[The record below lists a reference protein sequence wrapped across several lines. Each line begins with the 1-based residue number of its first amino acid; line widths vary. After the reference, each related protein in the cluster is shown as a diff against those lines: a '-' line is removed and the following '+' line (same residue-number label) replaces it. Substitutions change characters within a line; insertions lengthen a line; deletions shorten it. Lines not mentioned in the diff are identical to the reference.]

1 MLRRELFATLAFAKA
16 APAKINRAKPN
27 ILVIMPDQWRGID
40 LGCAGNHQVK
50 TPNLD
55 RLAKEGVHLAD
66 AVANCPVCT
75 PARASLLTGK
85 YPHAVTSNEPGGM
98 SVNDLPFDPNQPT
111 LPKAL
116 AAAGYFTGFIGKWHL
131 HGGPRLPGFVPPG
144 PARLGF
150 EWWAGNICSHAY
162 TRQTY
167 FRNEPTPIAIPGYDT
182 FGWTDLAL
190 EFLSTAKQRQQP
202 WCLHLWY
209 PTPHDPY
216 LLPPGF
222 EKSHDPA
229 KIELRQNWI
238 ETPRNGSRRDI
249 AGYYS
254 AIACLDQQ
262 IGRVLANVPE
272 NTIVVFLSDHGD
284 MLGSQGTL
292 LKRKPWEESVRIPG
306 IISWPDKIKPGV
318 SHIPF
323 SHVDVAPTLLGLAGL
338 PALPKSQGFNY
349 APHLLG
355 KPAKKALPDHAIILS
370 YTKTESNEHAP
381 WRGIRTSRWK
391 YARFE
396 DQPWVMYDLAK
407 DPFELDNLATRPQQ
421 AKQRARF
428 DRLIAAHMRRT
439 GDTWQERF
447 DVLRRPVPK
456 SLPKS

>member
-1 MLRRELFATLAFAKA
+1 MLRRELLATLFAKTT
-16 APAKINRAKPN
+16 PAKPN

-40 LGCAGNHQVK
+40 LGCAGNAQVK

-55 RLAKEGVHLAD
+55 RLASQGMHLVE

-75 PARASLLTGK
+75 PARASLLTGR
-85 YPHAVTSNEPGGM
+85 YPHSVASGEPGGM
-98 SVNDLPFDPNQPT
+98 AANDLTFDPTQPT
-111 LPKAL
+111 LAKAL

-131 HGGPRLPGFVPPG
+131 RGGPRMPGFVPPG
-144 PARLGF
+144 AARLGF

-162 TRQTY
+162 TKQTY
-167 FRNEPTPIAIPGYDT
+167 FRNEPTPIPIPGYDSI
-182 FGWTDLAL
+182 GWTDLAL
-190 EFLSTAKQRQQP
+190 EFLGIAEKQEKP

-222 EKSHDPA
+222 EKAHDAA
-229 KIELRQNWI
+229 KIELRKNWVAV
-238 ETPRNGSRRDI
+238 PRNGSRQDI

-254 AIACLDQQ
+254 AIDCLDQQ
-262 IGRVLANVPE
+262 IGRVLAKLPP

-284 MLGSQGTL
+284 MLGSQGVL

-306 IISWPDKIKPGV
+306 IISWPGRIAPGV
-318 SHIPF
+318 SHVPF

-338 PALPKSQGFNY
+338 PALPRAQGFNY

-355 KPAKKALPDHAIILS
+355 KPLGRKALPDHAVLVS
-370 YTKTESNEHAP
+370 YTKTESNEHGP
-381 WRGIRTSRWK
+381 WRGIRTRRWK

-396 DQPWVMYDLAK
+396 DKPWVLYDLER
-407 DPFELDNLATRPQQ
+407 DPFELNNLAASAEH

-428 DRLIAAHMRRT
+428 DRMIASHMRRT
-439 GDTWQERF
+439 GDTWVERF
-447 DVLRRPVPK
+447 DVLRRPAAK
-456 SLPKS
+456 T